1 MSVFKLIESEHGS
14 KCQEMNT
21 ARKPSEILSP
31 SQEGEVIQPDGLEDA
46 EELHILDMAS
56 QAIIQ
61 QQRIRLADNKGDWIK
76 PQGLLG
82 SPEPEVFDPDADDEE
97 ELKEQDTTSQD
108 LYRSFVT
115 RASRIPRLSE
125 EEEEAYGKKV
135 RDFDDDDAAKKLVF
149 HNMRLAIKMAHQYRR
164 SWANLMDLVQEAS
177 TGMAIAAKKWD
188 PDKGTRFGT
197 YAAYWIRAQLTRF
210 LMLNGRLIH
219 TGNTRAGRKLYFS
232 LPKVRRKLLAEGK
245 SDSIEN
251 IALEV
256 GESPEEV
263 AQVVQRLEA
272 REASLSTKIGNDE
285 SGQSLQD
292 MIANEEPDPEVMAAQ
307 LELSAMIK
315 KMVDGFADQLEN
327 ERDQDIWKRHLIT
340 HDPVSLVELGK
351 KYGVSKQRMGQL
363 ANRLKKQFRCYII
376 DQLGPHTKLSWLFEN

>member
-188 PDKGTRFGT
+188 PDKGSRFGT

>member
-1 MSVFKLIESEHGS
+1 MS
-14 KCQEMNT
+14 T

-31 SQEGEVIQPDGLEDA
+31 SQEGEVIPPDELEAADD
-46 EELHILDMAS
+46 LHILDMAS

-61 QQRIRLADNKGDWIK
+61 QQRIRLANNKGDWIK

-82 SPEPEVFDPDADDEE
+82 SPDPEVFDPDSDDDEE
-97 ELKEQDTTSQD
+97 SVKEEDTTSQD

-125 EEEEAYGKKV
+125 EEEEAYGIKV
-135 RDFDDDDAAKKLVF
+135 REFSDDDAAKKLVF

-251 IALEV
+251 IAAEV
-256 GESPEEV
+256 GESLEEV
-263 AQVVQRLEA
+263 TQVVQRLEA
-272 REASLSTKIGNDE
+272 REASLSSKIGGDD
-285 SGQSLQD
+285 SGQELQD
-292 MIANEEPDPEVMAAQ
+292 MIANEDDDPEMMAAQ
-307 LELSAMIK
+307 LELTSLIK
-315 KMVDGFADQLEN
+315 GMVVGFSQQLESD
-327 ERDQDIWKRHLIT
+327 RDRDIWTKHLVT
-340 HDPVSLVELGK
+340 HDPTSLVELGK

-376 DQLGPHTKLSWLFEN
+376 DQLGPHTQLSWLFDN

>member
-1 MSVFKLIESEHGS
+1 MSTV
-14 KCQEMNT
+14 
-21 ARKPSEILSP
+21 RKPSEILSP
-31 SQEGEVIQPDGLEDA
+31 SQEGEVIPSDDQ
-46 EELHILDMAS
+46 EEVNDLHILDMAS

-61 QQRIRLADNKGDWIK
+61 QQRIRLANNKGDWIK

-82 SPEPEVFDPDADDEE
+82 TPEPEVFEPEVDDDESVKE
-97 ELKEQDTTSQD
+97 EDTTSQD

-125 EEEEAYGKKV
+125 EEEEAYGIKV
-135 RDFDDDDAAKKLVF
+135 RDFNDDDSAKKLVF

-188 PDKGTRFGT
+188 PNKGTRFGT

-251 IALEV
+251 IAAEV

-272 REASLSTKIGNDE
+272 REASLSSKVGGDE
-285 SGQSLQD
+285 SGQELQD
-292 MIANEEPDPEVMAAQ
+292 MIAHEDDDPEMMAAQ
-307 LELSAMIK
+307 LELSSLIK
-315 KMVDGFADQLEN
+315 GMVEGFAQQLES
-327 ERDQDIWKRHLIT
+327 ERDRDIWTQHLVT

-376 DQLGPHTKLSWLFEN
+376 DQLGPHTQLSWLFDS

>member
-1 MSVFKLIESEHGS
+1 MLLESGHRS
-14 KCQEMNT
+14 KCEDMST
-21 ARKPSEILSP
+21 VRKPSEILSP
-31 SQEGEVIQPDGLEDA
+31 SQEGEVIQPDDIDNA
-46 EELHILDMAS
+46 DDLHILDMAS

-61 QQRIRLADNKGDWIK
+61 QQRIRLANNKGDWIK
-76 PQGLLG
+76 PHGLLG
-82 SPEPEVFDPDADDEE
+82 TPEPEIFEPEEEEE

-125 EEEEAYGKKV
+125 EEEAAFGKKV
-135 RDFDDDDAAKKLVF
+135 RDFSDDDAAKKLVF

-251 IALEV
+251 IAKEV

-272 REASLSTKIGNDE
+272 REASLSTKIGNDDN
-285 SGQSLQD
+285 GQSLQD
-292 MIANEEPDPEVMAAQ
+292 MIANDEADPEVMAAQ

-315 KMVDGFADQLEN
+315 NMVNGFAEQLEN
-327 ERDQDIWKRHLIT
+327 QRDKDIWTLHLIT

-376 DQLGPHTKLSWLFEN
+376 DQLGPHTQLSWLFDN

>member
-1 MSVFKLIESEHGS
+1 
-14 KCQEMNT
+14 MNT
-21 ARKPSEILSP
+21 ARKPSENLSP

-149 HNMRLAIKMAHQYRR
+149 HNMRLAIKWRTSRR
-164 SWANLMDLVQEAS
+164 SGRISWTWCRKRPREWPSLLKNGIRTKERALVP
-177 TGMAIAAKKWD
+177 T
-188 PDKGTRFGT
+188 
-197 YAAYWIRAQLTRF
+197 L
-210 LMLNGRLIH
+210 H
-219 TGNTRAGRKLYFS
+219 TGSVHNSRAF
-232 LPKVRRKLLAEGK
+232 
-245 SDSIEN
+245 
-251 IALEV
+251 
-256 GESPEEV
+256 
-263 AQVVQRLEA
+263 
-272 REASLSTKIGNDE
+272 
-285 SGQSLQD
+285 
-292 MIANEEPDPEVMAAQ
+292 
-307 LELSAMIK
+307 
-315 KMVDGFADQLEN
+315 
-327 ERDQDIWKRHLIT
+327 
-340 HDPVSLVELGK
+340 
-351 KYGVSKQRMGQL
+351 
-363 ANRLKKQFRCYII
+363 
-376 DQLGPHTKLSWLFEN
+376 

>member
-1 MSVFKLIESEHGS
+1 MS
-14 KCQEMNT
+14 T

-31 SQEGEVIQPDGLEDA
+31 SQEGEVIPPDDLEAADD
-46 EELHILDMAS
+46 LHILDMAS

-61 QQRIRLADNKGDWIK
+61 QQRIRLANNKGDWIK

-82 SPEPEVFDPDADDEE
+82 SPEPEVFDPDSDDDESVKE
-97 ELKEQDTTSQD
+97 EDTTSQD

-125 EEEEAYGKKV
+125 EEEEAYGIKV
-135 RDFDDDDAAKKLVF
+135 REFSDDDAAKKLVF

-177 TGMAIAAKKWD
+177 TGMAVAAKKWD

-251 IALEV
+251 IAAEV
-256 GESPEEV
+256 GESLEEV
-263 AQVVQRLEA
+263 TQVVQRLEA
-272 REASLSTKIGNDE
+272 REASLSSKIGGDD
-285 SGQSLQD
+285 SGQELQD
-292 MIANEEPDPEVMAAQ
+292 MIAHEDDDPEMMAAQ
-307 LELSAMIK
+307 LELSSLIK
-315 KMVDGFADQLEN
+315 GMVEGFSQQLESD
-327 ERDQDIWKRHLIT
+327 RDRDIWTKHLIT
-340 HDPVSLVELGK
+340 HDPTSLVELGK

-376 DQLGPHTKLSWLFEN
+376 DQLGPHTQLSWLFDN